1 MPRIVRSPRVYT
13 FAQWQ
18 EIIEEF
24 TRSGLSQTQFCKQ
37 KELTH
42 STFHNW
48 RKKLLS
54 PNSYQPK
61 THRTYS
67 FEEWKELIA
76 AWEKGDLSKPEF
88 CEQHGTTLSAF
99 YYWESIVKIPN
110 SLQSQER
117 GRRMYTLEEQ
127 KSHVDDWRKSGLSKR
142 DYSVQKNLVAST
154 LEKWIRK
161 FNLLDPVP
169 KSTMPSPVMTLE
181 SIKDPKENSTAFF
194 QEHFVPVSLD
204 SASPVSPSFNNQRIE
219 VTFADGHHLCFHGPF
234 DLELLG
240 SWLTPLLTK

>member
-24 TRSGLSQTQFCKQ
+24 TKSGLNQSQFCKQ
-37 KELTH
+37 KELTP
-42 STFHNW
+42 SAFYNW

-61 THRTYS
+61 AHRTYS

-88 CEQHGTTLSAF
+88 CEQQGITLSAF
-99 YYWESIVKIPN
+99 YYWENIVKIPN

-127 KSHVDDWRKSGLSKR
+127 KSHVDDWRKSGLSKSV
-142 DYSVQKNLVAST
+142 YSVQKNLIVST
-154 LEKWIRK
+154 LDKWIRK
-161 FNLLDPVP
+161 FNLLEPVP
-169 KSTMPSPVMTLE
+169 KSIMPSPAMTLE
-181 SIKDPKENSTAFF
+181 PTKDPKENSTAFF

-204 SASPVSPSFNNQRIE
+204 SGSSNTPSFNNQRVE
-219 VTFADGHHLCFHGPF
+219 VTFADGHRLCLQGAF